1 MSYTVHQAKT
11 NLSKLIKEAES
22 GKEVI
27 ITRAKMPVAKI
38 VPITER
44 PKKRVPGSM
53 KGQIWAAPNAF
64 DPLTD
69 EELKE
74 LGFE

>member
-11 NLSKLIKEAES
+11 NLSRLIKEAEKGS
-22 GKEVI
+22 EVI
-27 ITRAKMPVAKI
+27 ITRGKKPVAKI
-38 VPITER
+38 VPIASAA
-44 PKKRVPGSM
+44 KKRVPGSM
-53 KGQIWAAPNAF
+53 KGQIWSAPDAF

-69 EELKE
+69 EELHE

>member
-11 NLSKLIKEAES
+11 TLSRQIREARK

-27 ITRAKMPVAKI
+27 ITRGKEPVARL
-38 VPITER
+38 VPV
-44 PKKRVPGSM
+44 PGGAKKRIPICSRR
-53 KGQIWAAPNAF
+53 QIWAAPNAF
-64 DPLTD
+64 DPLTE
-69 EELKE
+69 EELRE